1 MAFPARQG
9 CLSFVMPL
17 CPHPTNNNAIIACDL
32 RVDPAHWLSLSAE
45 ELATRLYKRRSELP
59 EGEDTVPLH
68 VIATNKCPVI
78 APIGVLDEAL
88 ASHYGLDN
96 AIWKRHFE
104 VIQAAVDAAATVTAA
119 FGRASE
125 GAAETDPDFMIYSG
139 FFGDADKKL
148 MQTVR
153 RSAPADLGR
162 LDIPFRDPRLK
173 EMLFRYRARN
183 YPETLTDDESKQ
195 WQTFCLARVNDRHAR
210 ENYAAGLAEARGR
223 GGDEVESLLD
233 SLNAYVDSL
242 GVEHN

>member
-1 MAFPARQG
+1 
-9 CLSFVMPL
+9 
-17 CPHPTNNNAIIACDL
+17 
-32 RVDPAHWLSLSAE
+32 
-45 ELATRLYKRRSELP
+45 
-59 EGEDTVPLH
+59 VPLH

-88 ASHYGLDN
+88 AAHYGLDN

-173 EMLFRYRARN
+173 DMLFRYRARN